1 MKNISKKIITG
12 AMAVALMIPAAGMAS
27 AEGTT
32 TKYTVQGNDTL
43 SQIAQQY
50 GIDLNKLI
58 MSNPQL
64 FNPNLICP
72 GFQINIPG
80 FPPTGQDTKPG
91 QGSDQGQ
98 DSKPDQGS
106 NQGQD
111 SKPGQGSNQGQD
123 SKPGQGSNQGQ
134 DSKPGQGSNQGQGTT
149 PGQGSNQGQG
159 NVTQSQFAAEVVNL
173 VNQERAKAGL
183 QPLKT
188 DFALAGMA
196 MDKAKDMYNNN
207 YFDHT
212 SPTYGSPFDMM
223 NQYGITYRS
232 AGENIAKGQRSP
244 EEVMN
249 AWMNSPG
256 HRQNILNSSF
266 NLIGVAYYN
275 GEWVQEFVGR

>member
-1 MKNISKKIITG
+1 MKNISKKIMVG

-27 AEGTT
+27 AAGTT
-32 TKYTVQGNDTL
+32 TKYTVKGNDTL

-72 GFQINIPG
+72 GFQISIPG

-98 DSKPDQGS
+98 GS
-106 NQGQD
+106 T
-111 SKPGQGSNQGQD
+111 PGQGSNQGQ
-123 SKPGQGSNQGQ
+123 G
-134 DSKPGQGSNQGQGTT
+134 SKPGQGSNQGQGTT

-188 DFALAGMA
+188 DSALAGMA
-196 MDKAKDMYNNN
+196 MDKAKDMYNKN

-256 HRQNILNSSF
+256 HRQNILNSSY

>member
-1 MKNISKKIITG
+1 MKNISKKIMVG

-27 AEGTT
+27 AAGTT
-32 TKYTVQGNDTL
+32 TKYTVKGNDTL

-72 GFQINIPG
+72 GFQISIPG
-80 FPPTGQDTKPG
+80 FPPTGQDTKPS
-91 QGSDQGQ
+91 QGDQGQ
-98 DSKPDQGS
+98 SS

-111 SKPGQGSNQGQD
+111 SKPGQGSDQGQGTTQD
-123 SKPGQGSNQGQ
+123 QGSNQGQ
-134 DSKPGQGSNQGQGTT
+134 GTTPGQGSNQGQGTT

-188 DFALAGMA
+188 DSALTGMA
-196 MDKAKDMYNNN
+196 LDKAKDMYNKN

-256 HRQNILNSSF
+256 HRQNILNSSY